1 MRRGCENL
9 MEEIRNLDRDL
20 SQKTDRLM
28 DEKEQKLIEI
38 MRSLDYGE
46 LHIKVKGGLPVH
58 VEEIKKSIKL

>member
-9 MEEIRNLDRDL
+9 MKEIRSLDRDL
-20 SQKTDRLM
+20 SQKAGGLM
-28 DEKEQKLIEI
+28 DEKEQKLINI

-46 LHIKVKGGLPVH
+46 LHIKVKSGLPVH